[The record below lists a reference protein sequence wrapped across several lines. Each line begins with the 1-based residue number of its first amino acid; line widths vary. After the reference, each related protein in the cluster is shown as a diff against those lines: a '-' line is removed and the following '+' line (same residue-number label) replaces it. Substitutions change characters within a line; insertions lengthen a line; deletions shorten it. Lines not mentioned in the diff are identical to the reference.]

1 VTELARTHRAVTK
14 AQPVGCSLPSDDAN
28 NPDNGELALKLAGQA
43 LDPDAPYGPSL
54 ALGQRLLREAF
65 ISATRTLCGDPQI
78 DSVEAAARSLA
89 RRDEPGSSGRP
100 ERRRAELVAA
110 LEPLSVPDHAALT
123 KAELEVA
130 RLLDEA
136 TGRRRVAR
144 AERRALW
151 ALAGLIV
158 AVTSLLIFAN
168 RRLHPQWENYHWTAS
183 SALPGFALSG
193 TLGEHDWTYDLVFHT
208 LEENSPWVVV
218 DLLSTRSIEDVTV
231 VNRSDC
237 CSERGLPLA
246 LELAGEDG
254 KFVEIGTRT
263 SPFETW
269 RVTFRP
275 QTARYVRLRA
285 KSRTI
290 LHFRDVQIR

>member
-1 VTELARTHRAVTK
+1 MTELARTHRAVTE
-14 AQPVGCSLPSDDAN
+14 AWPVGCPSPSGGSN
-28 NPDNGELALKLAGQA
+28 GTDNGKLALRLAGQA
-43 LDPDAPYGPSL
+43 LDPDASYGPSL

-65 ISATRTLCGDPQI
+65 IAAACALCGDTEI
-78 DSVEAAARSLA
+78 GSFEAAARALA
-89 RRDEPGSSGRP
+89 RRDEPRRSGHP
-100 ERRRAELVAA
+100 ERRRAEAVAA
-110 LEPLSVPDHAALT
+110 LDPLSVPDHAALT

-136 TGRRRVAR
+136 TGGRRVVR
-144 AERRALW
+144 AQRRALW
-151 ALAGLIV
+151 ALTVLIV

-168 RRLHPQWENYHWTAS
+168 RRLHPQWKNYRWTAS

-208 LEENSPWVVV
+208 LEETSPWVVV

-237 CSERGLPLA
+237 CTERGLPLV
-246 LELAGEDG
+246 LELAGEDR

-269 RVTFRP
+269 RVRFRP
-275 QTARYVRLRA
+275 QAARYLRLRA